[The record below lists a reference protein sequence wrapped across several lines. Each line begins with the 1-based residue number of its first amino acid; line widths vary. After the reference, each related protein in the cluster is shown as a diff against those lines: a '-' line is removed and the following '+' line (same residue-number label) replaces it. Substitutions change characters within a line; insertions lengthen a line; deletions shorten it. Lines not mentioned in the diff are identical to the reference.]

1 MADCYHVWIFNSNNK
16 GMVGAATIRR
26 KCLSRN
32 GANQNLKAKTSGTF
46 AKIKPRYGFGL
57 YGRRVPLRDAGAW
70 LRSGD
75 DDEYGDSRCCAV
87 STVLETSRHGE
98 G

>member
-46 AKIKPRYGFGL
+46 AKIKPGMVLACMGDGCPCVMR
-57 YGRRVPLRDAGAW
+57 GRGCDRATTTNTEIHDAA
-70 LRSGD
+70 L
-75 DDEYGDSRCCAV
+75 
-87 STVLETSRHGE
+87 
-98 G
+98 